1 MKRFNLQQRGGFYA
15 TAIRL
20 PFLFGAAGLM
30 FSVMAHAESLPSGA
44 LPGAISSELLRQPQ
58 RALERQDAPPHDET
72 PALTVPLVGDQKLPE
87 NTSLDFE
94 LASVEFSET
103 SILDSAQLQALVQ
116 PYLGQKVGFSELQQL
131 ISAVNRLYDQ
141 KGYATARAI
150 LPAQRIADGRVQIQL
165 VEGRVGE
172 LVLEGNDYMN
182 QDFVRRRLDITPGE
196 LVDPKRLE
204 AELSRFNRLS
214 SGSLSASLQP
224 GKGYGLTD
232 VYVNVNEP
240 PQNSLELFANNQGY
254 ESTGEETGGMM
265 YRHNGALGG
274 DDVFSAFLTGA
285 RGSGMGMLS
294 YDASFNRQGGRI
306 GGRIGKSR
314 AKVIY
319 GPFASLDSRSDSENG
334 SLFINHPLWSNQNW
348 LLTGQ
353 LTYGEQNTRN
363 YISGVFLNEN
373 RVKSTQ
379 ADLNALY
386 LAPGRSVRVSLGYQ
400 DARSEVEGTP
410 IHDQFGLWVGYWQ
423 FYQALS
429 PDWFLNAS
437 GAWQYSKREGVASSQ
452 LFQIGGAST
461 VRGYRQGELA
471 GDGGLYSNLQANY
484 RITQTLTG
492 YGFYDY
498 GLIDSSF
505 RQPEKLDSVGTG
517 VNWQATSRFSGELTV
532 GVPLTKVRH
541 DQDLPY
547 FNLQLV
553 YKLL

>member
-1 MKRFNLQQRGGFYA
+1 MTRSNLQQRGGLSA
-15 TAIRL
+15 TAFRL
-20 PFLFGAAGLM
+20 PFLLGTAGLM
-30 FSVMAHAESLPSGA
+30 FSLVANAESLPSGA

-58 RALERQDAPPHDET
+58 RALERQDTVPQDNT

-87 NTSLDFE
+87 NASLNFE
-94 LASVEFSET
+94 LVAVVFSET
-103 SILDSAQLQALVQ
+103 AILDSAQLQALVQ
-116 PYLGQKVGFSELQQL
+116 PYLGHKVGFSELQQL

-150 LPAQRIADGRVQIQL
+150 LPAQRIEGGRVRIQL

-172 LVLEGNDYMN
+172 LVLEGNGYMK
-182 QDFVRRRLDITPGE
+182 QDFIRQRLNIDSGE

-214 SGSLSASLQP
+214 SGNLSASLQP

-240 PQNSLELFANNQGY
+240 PQNSLELFANNHGY

-265 YRHNGALGG
+265 YRHYGALGG

-294 YDASFNRQGGRI
+294 YDAPFNSLGGRI

-319 GPFASLDSRSDSENG
+319 GPFASLDSQSDSKNG
-334 SLFINHPLWSNQNW
+334 SLFINHPLWSNQSW

-379 ADLNALY
+379 ADLTALY
-386 LAPGRSVRVSLGYQ
+386 LAPGRSLRVSLGYQ

-410 IHDQFGLWVGYWQ
+410 IHDHFGLWVGYWQ
-423 FYQALS
+423 LYQALS

-437 GAWQYSKREGVASSQ
+437 GAWQYSKREGVPSSQ

-484 RITQTLTG
+484 RITQALTG
-492 YGFYDY
+492 FGFYDY
-498 GLIDSSF
+498 GRIDSSF
-505 RQPEKLDSVGTG
+505 RQPEKIDSVGTG
-517 VNWQATSRFSGELTV
+517 VNWQATSRLSGELTV
-532 GVPLTKVRH
+532 GVPLTKVRN
-541 DQDLPY
+541 DQDSSY
-547 FNLQLV
+547 INLQLV
-553 YKLL
+553 YKIL

>member
-1 MKRFNLQQRGGFYA
+1 MTRFNSQQRGGLSA

-20 PFLFGAAGLM
+20 PALLGVAGVLFC
-30 FSVMAHAESLPSGA
+30 VMANAESLPSGA

-58 RALERQDAPPHDET
+58 RALERQDTAPPDDT

-87 NTSLDFE
+87 NASLNFE
-94 LASVEFSET
+94 LVSVVFSET
-103 SILDSAQLQALVQ
+103 AILDTAQLQALVQ
-116 PYLGQKVGFSELQQL
+116 PYLGRKVGFSELQQL
-131 ISAVNRLYDQ
+131 ISAVNRLYDEA
-141 KGYATARAI
+141 GYATARAI
-150 LPAQRIADGRVQIQL
+150 LPAQRIEAGRVRIQL

-172 LVLEGNDYMN
+172 LVLEGNRYMK
-182 QDFVRRRLDITPGE
+182 QDFIRQRLKIDSGE

-204 AELSRFNRLS
+204 AELSRFNRIS

-240 PQNSLELFANNQGY
+240 PQNSLELFANNHGY

-265 YRHNGALGG
+265 YRHYGALGS
-274 DDVFSAFLTGA
+274 DDVFSAFLSGA

-294 YDASFNRQGGRI
+294 YDAPFNSLGGRI

-319 GPFASLDSRSDSENG
+319 GPFSSLDSESDSKNA
-334 SLFINHPLWSNQNW
+334 SLFINHPLWSNQSW

-353 LTYGEQNTRN
+353 LTYSEQNTRN
-363 YISGVFLNEN
+363 YISDVFLNEN

-379 ADLNALY
+379 ADITALY
-386 LAPGRSVRVSLGYQ
+386 LAPGRSLRLNVGYQ
-400 DARSEVEGTP
+400 DARSELEGTP
-410 IHDQFGLWVGYWQ
+410 IREHFGLWVGYWQ
-423 FYQALS
+423 LYQALS

-437 GAWQYSKREGVASSQ
+437 GSWQYSNREGVPSSQ

-471 GDGGLYSNLQANY
+471 GDGGFYSNVQANY
-484 RITQTLTG
+484 RITQAFTG
-492 YGFYDY
+492 FGFYDY
-498 GLIDSSF
+498 GQIDSSF
-505 RQPEKLDSVGTG
+505 RQPEKLDSVGAG
-517 VNWQATSRFSGELTV
+517 FNWQATSRLSGELTV
-532 GVPLTKVRH
+532 GVPLTKVRS
-541 DQDLPY
+541 DQDSSSI
-547 FNLQLV
+547 NLQLV
-553 YKLL
+553 YKVL